1 MKRVIF
7 LLLLAVSFSANSQS
21 LKELLYSGKLKND
34 SNTVIRKTDDLST
47 KIDTSQKKKV
57 EPQQVTVVAVIPA
70 DSMAKKTQSQTQV
83 VNTET
88 AKNPVNTSTTT
99 AATTTAAAASNTTTT
114 ETAVVEA
121 PPVAAPAAAPTKTTT
136 KIWREYTD
144 SLVKVLQA
152 EVMNNKKI
160 KKETY
165 FITADYDLDLDGKVT
180 VTNVIVN
187 PENGILAAAI
197 TDRMQISPPQ
207 LAPVPRKIKR
217 KVNFSITKD

>member
-7 LLLLAVSFSANSQS
+7 FLLLAVSFSAKSQS
-21 LKELLYSGKLKND
+21 LKDLLYSGKLKND

-47 KIDTSQKKKV
+47 KIDTSTKKKP
-57 EPQQVTVVAVIPA
+57 EPKVVAAAPVVDTIKVTNP
-70 DSMAKKTQSQTQV
+70 QTGAV
-83 VNTET
+83 
-88 AKNPVNTSTTT
+88 
-99 AATTTAAAASNTTTT
+99 TTTT
-114 ETAVVEA
+114 VSVKDPVTTTTGTTATEAAVVAAVPPVEA
-121 PPVAAPAAAPTKTTT
+121 PPVAAPAAAPPKTTT
-136 KIWREYTD
+136 KIWKEYTD
-144 SLVKVLQA
+144 SLVKVLHA
-152 EVMNNKKI
+152 EVMSNKKI

-187 PENGILAAAI
+187 PENGILASAI
-197 TDRMQISPPQ
+197 TDRMQIAPPQ

>member
-7 LLLLAVSFSANSQS
+7 LLLLAVSFSANSQT

-34 SNTVIRKTDDLST
+34 SNTVVRKTDDLST
-47 KIDTSQKKKV
+47 KIDTAQKKKV
-57 EPQQVTVVAVIPA
+57 EPAQQKVGVPAIFGDTIKKTNPQTGTVSSETDGELVTVRETI
-70 DSMAKKTQSQTQV
+70 SKT
-83 VNTET
+83 E
-88 AKNPVNTSTTT
+88 
-99 AATTTAAAASNTTTT
+99 
-114 ETAVVEA
+114 
-121 PPVAAPAAAPTKTTT
+121 AAPTPPPPPAAPTKTTT
-136 KIWREYTD
+136 RIWKEYTD

-152 EVMNNKKI
+152 EVMSNKKI

-187 PENGILAAAI
+187 PENGILAAAV

-217 KVNFSITKD
+217 KVNFTITKD